1 MHPVILHR
9 ALGIRFA
16 DLLHVYIS
24 CTSGWLRGPMCCCT
38 PITTLYTGNCSIACS
53 SVRWAPVPTP
63 PGADDLMPP
72 AAGNSTDLAAD
83 ALLLDDAATTD
94 TIYLMRLYD
103 VLVAAAHAAMSH
115 FSTVPGA
122 TTASAKEAAAQ
133 VLLQGS
139 CSQSLG
145 LKDAQLASD
154 LGLAI
159 WSLDPTNC
167 LLSDPPQWSPCIKT
181 LRLTL
186 GNITSRSRK
195 HQGALL
201 GALVYADTFVDV
213 PACGD
218 KPAVALN
225 LTEAIA
231 PLLAV
236 ACTAEEA
243 ELKHRSTNNFFGSL
257 KTTPTS
263 PPDAPPA
270 PGAQPAASPQQL
282 LASSSSSSSSGSGSS
297 PTELS
302 SPRAGVHVP
311 LLGALLAGPIEAT
324 FLTGSA
330 LVPSQQGALYCFQE
344 GLVLVTKP
352 NRAVYTMR
360 FSTHAT
366 AIWIT
371 ELAAP
376 KQGPGMPA
384 AIGQA
389 LVFEGV
395 EGACGLPPACHL
407 TDSRC
412 VALPLAGLP
421 PGKASSPCSVTQPA
435 SSQTQ
440 QTLAAAGGCSL
451 PSIVPAAPPA
461 PHSSLAESWYCIW
474 HCTLQPSLA
483 CTPMLC

>member
-1 MHPVILHR
+1 
-9 ALGIRFA
+9 
-16 DLLHVYIS
+16 
-24 CTSGWLRGPMCCCT
+24 
-38 PITTLYTGNCSIACS
+38 
-53 SVRWAPVPTP
+53 
-63 PGADDLMPP
+63 MPP
-72 AAGNSTDLAAD
+72 AAGNNTDLAAD
-83 ALLLDDAATTD
+83 ALLLDEAATTD

-103 VLVAAAHAAMSH
+103 VLVTAAHAAISH
-115 FSTVPGA
+115 LSTVPGA

-139 CSQSLG
+139 RSQNLG

-167 LLSDPPQWSPCIKT
+167 LLSAPPQWSPCIKT

-186 GNITSRSRK
+186 GNLTSRSCK
-195 HQGALL
+195 HRGALL

-218 KPAVALN
+218 KAAVALN
-225 LTEAIA
+225 LTETIA

-243 ELKHRSTNNFFGSL
+243 ELKHRSTSNFFSCL

-263 PPDAPPA
+263 PPDAPTA
-270 PGAQPAASPQQL
+270 PGAQPAAPPQQQ
-282 LASSSSSSSSGSGSS
+282 LASSKSSSSSSGSNSNSGSDPS
-297 PTELS
+297 ELS
-302 SPRAGVHVP
+302 SPRSGVHVP

-330 LVPSQQGALYCFQE
+330 LVPTQQGALYCFQE

-371 ELAAP
+371 DLAAP
-376 KQGPGMPA
+376 KQGVGMPP

-421 PGKASSPCSVTQPA
+421 PGEVPFSCSQHHLRP
-435 SSQTQ
+435 
-440 QTLAAAGGCSL
+440 
-451 PSIVPAAPPA
+451 
-461 PHSSLAESWYCIW
+461 
-474 HCTLQPSLA
+474 
-483 CTPMLC
+483 